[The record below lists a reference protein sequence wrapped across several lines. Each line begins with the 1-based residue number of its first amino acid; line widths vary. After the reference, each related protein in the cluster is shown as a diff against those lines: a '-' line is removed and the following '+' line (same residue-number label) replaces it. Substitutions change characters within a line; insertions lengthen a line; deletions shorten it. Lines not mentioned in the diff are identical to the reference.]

1 MFPVS
6 DVIPPRRIPTVTIGL
21 IVVNLG
27 FFLYELQLGSTTTAL
42 PSLVRARGVIP
53 VDFAWL
59 SAFTSLFLHAGWVH
73 AGSNALYL
81 WLFGGSVEDAFGRAG
96 FAATYLACGAAGALV
111 HAATHPWSAV
121 PLIGASAA
129 VGGVM
134 GAYFVLYPASRILMA
149 AFALPRLEL
158 ALVEA
163 PAVFFLGIWF
173 VVQLFADAGS
183 IVAAAVGAGG
193 MWAHLAGLVT
203 GAICG
208 AWSRFGRRSLG
219 RWWR

>member
-129 VGGVM
+129 VGGV
-134 GAYFVLYPASRILMA
+134 
-149 AFALPRLEL
+149 
-158 ALVEA
+158 EA